1 MTESLL
7 GVPLIQVVGTE
18 IIPLDRLKPTEDKLA
33 LLHRVLLMHFEQK
46 SFDPEPGGQLATELS
61 IYPEAVFGLPGLEG
75 FSVVFGGTEEKL
87 ISIVFRVAPESLQL
101 RLGGDLCIRFPRN
114 WLRPVTKRDNKW
126 IDNPLCQYTE
136 ISLSAEVVIDQD
148 GNVTFDGPNE
158 FSLGP
163 AMIADTGFV
172 IEGSVAIDLSEGRSI
187 PETQVMG
194 FDDTWRGVV
203 FKTLKLNLPN
213 DLDVPLLP
221 NDLILTNFHIGSGG
235 ISGAV
240 RGQWTPKVVDAQIG
254 GAGAGTL
261 FGVPFGLKKLDLE
274 LLQNAITSM
283 EIKAYLAL
291 PYFNQVVDVELNFDL
306 NGNIAI
312 TVDSETGYKEFT
324 LKSSSIE
331 LMYVVVT
338 SLTIKQ
344 QEGVLSI
351 AIGGSITPLFRGL
364 DWPTFDVK
372 ELTIDSEG
380 NVHLEGGWLD
390 VRNQYSLN
398 FYGFQIEITKLGF
411 GSTDDGGKWIGF
423 SGSLNLVEGLAAGG
437 SVEGLRIVWY
447 DDKRKPKITLN
458 GIGVELEIPDV
469 LRFKGQVSYRELP
482 DGVPRFDGA
491 IKLGLIALDMELDGQ
506 LVIGT
511 NKDGDP
517 FLAIY
522 LATEL
527 PAGIPLWST
536 GLALY
541 GMAGLFA
548 LQMEPNKQEDQ
559 AWYGSGNGDWYHSGS
574 VGVTELD
581 KWKYQPDSLALGAGV
596 TIGTLTDNGFIFSG
610 RMVLV
615 ILFPG
620 PVLLIEGQANL
631 LEERS
636 ALGGLEEPRFRAL
649 AVLDGRAGTFLI
661 GLDAQYK
668 YGSSGQLIDIH
679 GSAEAYF
686 SLSDASAWH
695 LYLGEKEPREKRIRA
710 EVLSLFEAN
719 SYLMLDARWLAMG
732 AWVGYDK
739 RWKYGPLKVTLEAW
753 LEGGAILS
761 WNPAHFYGLLWLH
774 GKAGLSVFGFGV
786 GLTVDAQIA
795 ADVFYP
801 FHVLGKFRVRINLPW
816 PLPDFGVGITLEW
829 GPEPTPPQLPLPL
842 KEVAIAHLKVSTH
855 WPLPRDQFLLPG
867 DTEPAN
873 FDALSVVPLDSR
885 PQLTFTRPI
894 NDDALVGV
902 NVHPGNEVWERIG
915 DPMKKE
921 GPVQVRYGLEE
932 IVLEKRIDNTQ
943 KWQRVAWSPNNNQD
957 SNQDKT
963 KLFGSWEDVPA
974 MPDGDGKAVGQVK
987 LLLWSKTPFDY
998 TRHTGRAWDEWF
1010 CDRFRDYPCIPPA
1023 PQREVC
1029 YTFDWLDPEETFPS
1043 PWFHPEGPW
1052 LRHPHEPSLALSWI
1066 APDPLSVNI
1075 LDKPVNGL
1083 THALCFPN
1091 YIGPNSLIH
1100 NYIAIHLPR
1109 PNKGVKL
1116 IHEAKEGLVY
1126 ALDEQGNYYG
1136 PFHFRYPDT
1145 PFIEILGENLVVIAI
1160 RCEIE
1165 TCLLGV
1171 CMLFGPD
1178 PEEVDRRAK
1187 MSQHLVDEMVHW
1199 YQQGEVLEPHTI
1211 YRLKVVT
1218 TINAKGEGELSGYSP
1233 PELQQTEYAYFR
1245 TEGPPGLATL
1255 SRPLVHPTEEF
1266 NSGLDDLTPYVKQTL
1281 PITVP
1286 ATGEKP
1292 FLPRPVY
1299 RGYDVK
1305 VAFKENYVDLMY
1317 RLERRDLGLYLYD
1330 TNNRPVHDV
1339 QGRLIALGQQ
1349 WGVQEELT
1357 LTESEKR
1364 WVAIVNGSN
1373 CDLSL
1378 SFNNITHNKKLT
1390 SAAEGQVLNP
1400 DTVYEARLIP
1410 LLLHEDFASYAVG
1423 TCADGPDEILDRLWI
1438 VRDEGTQDGPS
1449 HWEIREAGTP
1459 PTPYIIQTSNIW
1471 DNPVGSTD
1479 PVKPGTMLLAG
1490 EPGWTDYRLSAY
1502 LRSSDDGAIGVVFRY
1517 RDPNHYYRFSMDRE
1531 RQYRRLVRVVDGH
1544 HTILAADDF
1553 VYRQN
1558 QDYLIAIEAIGS
1570 SLRVYQDGALVFDV
1584 TDQADAAISAGQIG
1598 LYCWRNGGAR
1608 FTDIRVE
1615 DFRQNAPILYRFQFT
1630 TSRFAN
1636 FFHQMHSFQDETWR
1650 VQLAPTAD
1658 VTELL
1663 AQAVPPATPPSDIEA
1678 RAYVTLAAKVLG
1690 QSANQNPPEVQVT
1703 WVEQE
1708 GEILA
1713 LLLQSPE
1720 PIDWKRTELQVMESK
1735 RPIAPPTIPGNV
1747 KLTDASFGTSQ
1758 PNEES
1763 VTLLLREATNLTGYR
1778 LEYRYIPG
1786 PLAEPAD
1793 DPVLFVDEF
1802 QQFESLG
1809 VEAPDS
1815 RWTIV
1820 DEGTV
1825 NAPSRWRFSH
1835 GELLQTS
1842 AIQGGDAPAYPGTYA
1857 LAGDPQWSDLRL
1869 SVRMHSD
1876 AGNAIG
1882 VTFRYVDGD
1891 NYYRLSLDA
1900 NRNYRRLIKKQD
1912 GVVTTLWEEVGGYKV
1927 GESFTLSVDAI
1938 GSRLVGYL
1946 DNIRLFD
1953 LTDNANTTGRI
1964 GMYCWNASKAHFEW
1978 VEVRRLPLESYVL
1991 LRDCFIDGD
2000 ISGWRFIDEGTIDS
2014 PSNWAIFEGTLRQT
2028 GNIYSDPSGRDALP
2042 KKGTQAITGDPS
2054 WKDVIVSVR
2063 LASLDD
2069 GAIGLLFRYTDE
2081 SNYYRFSMDKK
2092 NFCRRLVKNV
2102 GGTITLLWEDGLVYK
2117 VGRTYEVTMVVIGST
2132 LRGYLDGVLM
2142 FVVEDEALAMGCIG
2156 LYCWRNNDARFS
2168 HVQVYSAEWTFNNW
2182 LFNEPFDVLIPGL
2195 WTFLDDLGRP
2205 ITTNW
2210 QVSNGELRISV
2221 PSELVGIYA
2230 LTGSSSW
2237 TNYRLGAEI
2246 RTECE
2251 DEVGLVFR
2259 YVDKN
2264 NYYSFGIFNQ
2274 RAKGLWYPRLTK
2286 RVNGTFHILLKGDPM
2301 TSIGQK
2307 FILTMDCFGSQL
2319 TGYYNGVPLVTVND
2333 SDLTA
2338 GQIGIYCR
2346 EATQARFGEVQVS
2359 APAWIPYY
2367 AFGREV
2373 PLPAGTQVQV
2383 YGGNSANP
2391 APIPSRPGVTD
2402 RFIAS
2407 LGEYGRLRLPPEG
2420 TSLRIRSSSSLSN
2433 HTRQF
2438 LPDSAYNSSADVS
2451 ILRSD
2456 DGTGMFLVISHYT
2469 RSLHD
2474 QFRLKFLYNRDNRI
2488 VDPQSHV
2495 LSQAGCCNPE
2505 SVMIDLI
2512 RQ

>member
-1 MTESLL
+1 MYRSQ
-7 GVPLIQVVGTE
+7 G
-18 IIPLDRLKPTEDKLA
+18 
-33 LLHRVLLMHFEQK
+33 
-46 SFDPEPGGQLATELS
+46 SLATLITTSDWPIDFIEPDDLPAFLETIYVLDYQTRGESGNFFAQFWLAIEGELA
-61 IYPEAVFGLPGLEG
+61 IALPGLNG
-75 FSVVFGGTEEKL
+75 IKL
-87 ISIVFRVAPESLQL
+87 V
-101 RLGGDLCIRFPRN
+101 LGGGDMIDYTFITASLIVGPQGSLTFEGIRLA
-114 WLRPVTKRDNKW
+114 LRFDKSLLKPASFQPGE
-126 IDNPLCQYTE
+126 PLVE
-136 ISLSAEVVIDQD
+136 FVEVRLEGSVSINSD
-148 GNVTFDGPNE
+148 FDIQVQG
-158 FSLGP
+158 FDAFKLTP
-163 AMIADTGFV
+163 AMIGDSGIIIAADDVKLDFSRTTALQEVLDAGFD
-172 IEGSVAIDLSEGRSI
+172 EGFIGVFIKKAQIHLPVGLSSLI
-187 PETQVMG
+187 PEGIFIYNAV
-194 FDDTWRGVV
+194 
-203 FKTLKLNLPN
+203 
-213 DLDVPLLP
+213 
-221 NDLILTNFHIGSGG
+221 IGSGG
-235 ISGAV
+235 VSCKLDLNYDPYYDPKTKTFSG
-240 RGQWTPKVVDAQIG
+240 D
-254 GAGAGTL
+254 GAGEL
-261 FGVPFGLKKLDLE
+261 FGIPFGLKTLFLNIR
-274 LLQNAITSM
+274 QNAFEQSQVNG
-283 EIKAYLAL
+283 KLLL
-291 PYFNQVVDVELNFDL
+291 PFFDDPVDVELGLNLDGGFTVRLATGNGLHSLKKEGILEFD
-306 NGNIAI
+306 I
-312 TVDSETGYKEFT
+312 DSLGFEVEGGTFT
-324 LKSSSIE
+324 AKLSGKLK
-331 LMYVVVT
+331 
-338 SLTIKQ
+338 
-344 QEGVLSI
+344 
-351 AIGGSITPLFRGL
+351 PLLGANKGL
-364 DWPTFDVK
+364 EWPTFDVK

-411 GSTDDGGKWIGF
+411 GKTEDGGKWIGF
-423 SGSLNLVEGLAAGG
+423 SGSLLLIEGLAAGA

-447 DDKRKPKITLN
+447 DDNPGESKITLN
-458 GIGVELEIPDV
+458 GIGVVFDV
-469 LRFKGQVSYRELP
+469 PNVLFFEGQVSYRES
-482 DGVPRFDGA
+482 DQRFDGA
-491 IKLGLIALDMELDGQ
+491 IKLGLTALDMELDGQ

-511 NKDGDP
+511 KDGDA

-559 AWYGSGNGDWYHSGS
+559 AWYGSSKDDWYHSDP

-636 ALGGLEEPRFRAL
+636 ALGGPEEPRFRAL

-668 YGSSGQLIDIH
+668 YGLSGQLIDIH

-710 EVLSLFEAN
+710 KVLSLFEAN
-719 SYLMLDARWLAMG
+719 SYLMLNAQQLAMG

-753 LEGGAILS
+753 LESGAILS

-795 ADVFYP
+795 ADVFDP

-855 WPLPRDQFLLPG
+855 WPLARDQFLLPG
-867 DTEPAN
+867 DTEPAD

-885 PQLTFTRPI
+885 PQLTFTCPI

-963 KLFGSWEDVPA
+963 KLFGSWGDVPA

-1052 LRHPHEPSLALSWI
+1052 LRHPDEPNLILLWI
-1066 APDPLSVNI
+1066 APDPLSVR
-1075 LDKPVNGL
+1075 L
-1083 THALCFPN
+1083 HSALCFPSDPLSSGWSN
-1091 YIGPNSLIH
+1091 N
-1100 NYIAIHLPR
+1100 NVAIVLPL

-1116 IHEAKEGLVY
+1116 ICATVESLFFAYDQSGKFH
-1126 ALDEQGNYYG
+1126 G
-1136 PFHFRYPDT
+1136 PFKKEDRH
-1145 PFIEILGENLVVIAI
+1145 PFIEIAVENLSLVII
-1160 RCEIE
+1160 LCWDTVCIWGV
-1165 TCLLGV
+1165 CLL
-1171 CMLFGPD
+1171 LGPD
-1178 PEEVDRRAK
+1178 PADADRRAE
-1187 MSQHLVDEMVHW
+1187 MSRHLVDEMVHW

-1218 TINAKGEGELSGYSP
+1218 TLKAKGEGELSGYSP

-1245 TEGPPGLATL
+1245 TEGPPGLALL
-1255 SRPLVHPTEEF
+1255 SIPNGHPDPINF
-1266 NSGLDDLTPYVKQTL
+1266 NSGLDNLTPYVKQTL

-1292 FLPRPVY
+1292 YLPRPVY
-1299 RGYDVK
+1299 RAYDVK
-1305 VAFKENYVDLMY
+1305 VVFNENYVDLMY

-1330 TNNRPVHDV
+1330 TNNRPVRDV

-1357 LTESEKR
+1357 LTESEIG

-1373 CDLSL
+1373 CGLSL
-1378 SFNNITHNKKLT
+1378 SFNDITHNKKLT
-1390 SAAEGQVLNP
+1390 SAADGQVLNP

-1410 LLLHEDFASYAVG
+1410 LLLHEDFAASTVG
-1423 TCADGPDEILDRLWI
+1423 TCADGPDGTLDRLWI

-1449 HWEIREAGTP
+1449 HWEIRKAGTP

-1471 DNPVGSTD
+1471 DNPVGGTD
-1479 PVKPGTMLLAG
+1479 PVKPGTMLLGG

-1558 QDYLIAIEAIGS
+1558 RDYLIAGEAIGS

-1598 LYCWRNGGAR
+1598 LYCWRNQGAR

-1636 FFHQMHSFQDETWR
+1636 FFHQMHSFQDETR
-1650 VQLAPTAD
+1650 RAQLTAD
-1658 VTELL
+1658 VTEQL
-1663 AQAVPPATPPSDIEA
+1663 AQAVHPATPPSDTEA
-1678 RAYVTLAAKVLG
+1678 RAYETLAAQVLG
-1690 QSANQNPPEVQVT
+1690 QSVHQNPPEVQVT
-1703 WVEQE
+1703 WVEQDDNV
-1708 GEILA
+1708 LA

-1720 PIDWKRTELQVMESK
+1720 PIDWKRTELQVMENK
-1735 RPIAPPTIPGNV
+1735 RTISPPTIPGNV
-1747 KLTDASFGTSQ
+1747 KLTDANFGTSQ
-1758 PNEES
+1758 PNEET

-1802 QQFESLG
+1802 ERFESLV
-1809 VEAPDS
+1809 VEALNS

-1857 LAGDPQWSDLRL
+1857 LTGDPQWSELRL
-1869 SVRMHSD
+1869 IVRMYSD
-1876 AGNAIG
+1876 DGNAIG

-1912 GVVTTLWEEVGGYKV
+1912 GVVTTLWEEVSGYKV
-1927 GESFTLSVDAI
+1927 GESFTLTVNAI

-1953 LTDNANTTGRI
+1953 LTDNANATGRI
-1964 GMYCWNASKAHFEW
+1964 GVYCWNDPKAHFEW
-1978 VEVRRLPLESYVL
+1978 VEVRRLPLEAYAL
-1991 LRDCFIDGD
+1991 LRDKFMDSD
-2000 ISGWRFIDEGTIDS
+2000 ISVCRFIDEGTINT

-2028 GNIYSDPSGRDALP
+2028 GSIYSDPASRDSLP
-2042 KKGTQAITGDPS
+2042 KKGTQAVAGDPT
-2054 WKDVIVSVR
+2054 WKDVIVSAR

-2081 SNYYRFSMDKK
+2081 NNYYRFSMDKK

-2102 GGTITLLWEDGLVYK
+2102 GGTFTLLWEDDLVYK
-2117 VGRTYEVTMVVIGST
+2117 VGRTYEVTMVAIGST

-2142 FVVEDEALAMGCIG
+2142 FLVEDDALVTGCIG

-2168 HVQVYSAEWTFNNW
+2168 HIQVYSAEWSFNNW
-2182 LFNEPFDVLIPGL
+2182 LLNEPFDVLIPGL
-2195 WTFLDDLGRP
+2195 WTFVDDLGRP

-2221 PSELVGIYA
+2221 PPELVGIYA
-2230 LTGSSSW
+2230 LTGNSSW
-2237 TNYRLGAEI
+2237 TNYRLTAEI

-2264 NYYSFGIFNQ
+2264 NYYSFCVFKQ

-2286 RVNGTFHILLKGDPM
+2286 MVNGTFHILLTGDPLA
-2301 TSIGQK
+2301 SIGQQ
-2307 FILTMDCFGSQL
+2307 FILTMDCIGSQF

-2346 EATQARFGEVQVS
+2346 EGIQARFTEVQVS
-2359 APAWIPYY
+2359 APTWIPYY
-2367 AFGREV
+2367 AFEREV

-2391 APIPSRPGVTD
+2391 PPIPSRPGVTD

-2407 LGEYGRLRLPPEG
+2407 LGQYGRLRLPSEG
-2420 TSLRIRSSSSLSN
+2420 ASLRIRSSRSLSK

-2438 LPDSAYNSSADVS
+2438 LPDSAYNSIADAS
-2451 ILRSD
+2451 ILRSN

-2488 VDPQSHV
+2488 VDPQSQV
-2495 LSQAGCCNPE
+2495 FSQAGCCSPE
-2505 SVMIDLI
+2505 SVIIDLI

>member
-1 MTESLL
+1 MPDTELYIPLSEYLPADIWPSDFFASDDGSFLDKIAYDGGMISGEDNAISARLDLRIMTETAFHFPAGFALILGHGPVSASLDVNEEVFL
-7 GVPLIQVVGTE
+7 ATVQASVLKLRLPRTLFVPVIEEDGTLNPDSNPEHYVDIELPVSILVDQDFNLDLNWPGEMVGTLSLPRCMLGDSGV
-18 IIPLDRLKPTEDKLA
+18 IISAEDIVLRLSGIEPLPDEAA
-33 LLHRVLLMHFEQK
+33 LVGLNDDWRGIFIR
-46 SFDPEPGGQLATELS
+46 SAS
-61 IYPEAVFGLPGLEG
+61 IHLLEG
-75 FSVVFGGTEEKL
+75 F
-87 ISIVFRVAPESLQL
+87 
-101 RLGGDLCIRFPRN
+101 GDA
-114 WLRPVTKRDNKW
+114 V
-126 IDNPLCQYTE
+126 
-136 ISLSAEVVIDQD
+136 
-148 GNVTFDGPNE
+148 
-158 FSLGP
+158 
-163 AMIADTGFV
+163 
-172 IEGSVAIDLSEGRSI
+172 
-187 PETQVMG
+187 
-194 FDDTWRGVV
+194 
-203 FKTLKLNLPN
+203 PN
-213 DLDVPLLP
+213 DLKFA
-221 NDLILTNFHIGSGG
+221 NCFIGSGG
-235 ISGAV
+235 FSGEISADWIPAFSGS
-240 RGQWTPKVVDAQIG
+240 
-254 GAGAGTL
+254 L
-261 FGVPFGLKKLDLE
+261 FEVTFGLNHFALSFK
-274 LLQNAITSM
+274 QNSLVASDIRGT
-283 EIKAYLAL
+283 IQL
-291 PYFNQVVDVELNFDL
+291 PFFDEPVDVEIGLTLDGGFTVRLASKHGLYPLKKDGILEFD
-306 NGNIAI
+306 I
-312 TVDSETGYKEFT
+312 DSLGFEVEGETFT
-324 LKSSSIE
+324 AK
-331 LMYVVVT
+331 
-338 SLTIKQ
+338 
-344 QEGVLSI
+344 LS
-351 AIGGSITPLFRGL
+351 GKLTPLLGGDKGL
-364 DWPTFDVK
+364 EWPTFDVK

-423 SGSLNLVEGLAAGG
+423 SGSLKLVEGLAAGG

-447 DDKRKPKITLN
+447 DDKRTPKITLN
-458 GIGVELEIPDV
+458 GVGVELEIPDV

-482 DGVPRFDGA
+482 DGVHRFDGA
-491 IKLGLIALDMELDGQ
+491 IKLRLIALDMELDGK

-511 NKDGDP
+511 QDGDP

-559 AWYGSGNGDWYHSGS
+559 AWYGSGEGDWYHSKP
-574 VGVTELD
+574 VGVTELT
-581 KWKYQPDSLALGAGV
+581 KWKNQSDSLALGAGV

-620 PVLLIEGQANL
+620 PVLLIEGKANL
-631 LEERS
+631 LEKRS
-636 ALGGLEEPRFRAL
+636 ALGGDAEPRFRAL

-710 EVLSLFEAN
+710 KVLSLFEAN

-774 GKAGLSVFGFGV
+774 GKARLSVFRFGV

-795 ADVFYP
+795 ADVFDP
-801 FHVLGKFRVRINLPW
+801 FHVVGKFRVRINLPW

-829 GPEPTPPQLPLPL
+829 GPEPTPPPMPLPL

-855 WPLPRDQFLLPG
+855 WPLPRGQFLLPNYDPDNDG
-867 DTEPAN
+867 FINDPDGKDQPEN
-873 FDALSVVPLDSR
+873 FDVLPVVPLDCR

-894 NDDALVGV
+894 NDDAMVGV
-902 NVHPGNEVWERIG
+902 NVHPGNEAWERIG
-915 DPMKKE
+915 DPSKNGDPTKKA
-921 GPVQVRYGLEE
+921 GPVRVRYALKE
-932 IVLEKRIDNTQ
+932 IVLEKWIDSTQ
-943 KWQRVAWSPNNNQD
+943 NWKPVAWSPN
-957 SNQDKT
+957 SNKDKT
-963 KLFGSWEDVPA
+963 KLFGSWGDVPA

-998 TRHTGRAWDEWF
+998 TRHTGSAWDEWF

-1029 YTFDWLDPEETFPS
+1029 YIFDWLDPEQSFPS
-1043 PWFHPEGPW
+1043 PLFHPEGPW
-1052 LRHPHEPSLALSWI
+1052 LQHPDEPNLILLWI
-1066 APDPLSVNI
+1066 APDPLSV
-1075 LDKPVNGL
+1075 GL
-1083 THALCFPN
+1083 NHALCFPSDN
-1091 YIGPNSLIH
+1091 PLNSDWNNVVVIV
-1100 NYIAIHLPR
+1100 LPL

-1116 IHEAKEGLVY
+1116 VCATNVESLFFAYDQSGKFH
-1126 ALDEQGNYYG
+1126 G
-1136 PFHFRYPDT
+1136 PFRKEHRHS
-1145 PFIEILGENLVVIAI
+1145 FIEIAVENLSLVFILCVDQVCIWGV
-1160 RCEIE
+1160 
-1165 TCLLGV
+1165 CLL
-1171 CMLFGPD
+1171 LGPD
-1178 PEEVDRRAK
+1178 PVEADRRAK
-1187 MSQHLVDEMVHW
+1187 MSQHLADEMAHW

-1218 TINAKGEGELSGYSP
+1218 KLDAKGEGELSGYSQ
-1233 PELQQTEYAYFR
+1233 ELVQTEYAYFR
-1245 TEGPPGLATL
+1245 TEGPPGLASL
-1255 SRPLVHPTEEF
+1255 SLPSGQPEPTSQF
-1266 NSGLDDLTPYVKQTL
+1266 NSGLDNLTPYVKQTL

-1286 ATGEKP
+1286 AMGEKP

-1299 RGYDVK
+1299 RAYDVK
-1305 VAFKENYVDLMY
+1305 VAFNENYVDLMY

-1330 TNNRPVHDV
+1330 TNNQPVRDA

-1357 LTESEKR
+1357 LTESEKG

-1373 CDLSL
+1373 CGLSL
-1378 SFNNITHNKKLT
+1378 SFNKITHNKKLT
-1390 SAAEGQVLNP
+1390 SAADGQVLNP

-1410 LLLHEDFASYAVG
+1410 LLLHEDFAAYTVG
-1423 TCADGPDEILDRLWI
+1423 TCADGPDGILDGLWF

-1449 HWEIREAGTP
+1449 HWAIQEAGTP
-1459 PTPYIIQTSNIW
+1459 PTRYIIQTSNIG
-1471 DNPVGSTD
+1471 DNPVGGTD

-1490 EPGWTDYRLSAY
+1490 DPGWTDYRLSAY

-1531 RQYRRLVRVVDGH
+1531 RQYRRLVRVLDGH

-1558 QDYLIAIEAIGS
+1558 QDYPIAIEAIGS

-1598 LYCWRNGGAR
+1598 LYCWRNVGAR

-1636 FFHQMHSFQDETWR
+1636 FFHQMHSFQDETWG
-1650 VQLAPTAD
+1650 VQLAATAD
-1658 VTELL
+1658 VKEQL
-1663 AQAVPPATPPSDIEA
+1663 AQAVSPATPPSDTEA
-1678 RAYVTLAAKVLG
+1678 RAYETLAVQVLG
-1690 QSANQNPPEVQVT
+1690 QSVHQNPPEVQVT
-1703 WVEQE
+1703 WVEQK

-1720 PIDWKRTELQVMESK
+1720 PIDWKRTELQVMKSK

-1802 QQFESLG
+1802 EQFESLV
-1809 VEAPDS
+1809 VEALDS

-1825 NAPSRWRFSH
+1825 NTPSRWRFSH

-1857 LAGDPQWSDLRL
+1857 LTGDPQWSELRL
-1869 SVRMHSD
+1869 IVRMYSD
-1876 AGNAIG
+1876 DGNAIG

-1927 GESFTLSVDAI
+1927 GESFTLTVNAI

-1953 LTDNANTTGRI
+1953 LTDNANATGRI
-1964 GMYCWNASKAHFEW
+1964 GVYCWNDPKAHFEW
-1978 VEVRRLPLESYVL
+1978 VEVRRLPLEAYAL
-1991 LRDCFIDGD
+1991 LRDRFIDSVIDSD
-2000 ISGWRFIDEGTIDS
+2000 ISRWHFIDEGTINT
-2014 PSNWAIFEGTLRQT
+2014 PSHWEIFEGTLRQT
-2028 GNIYSDPSGRDALP
+2028 GSIYSDPATRDSLP
-2042 KKGTQAITGDPS
+2042 KKGTQAITGDRS
-2054 WKDVIVSVR
+2054 WKDVIVRAR
-2063 LASLDD
+2063 LRSLDD

-2081 SNYYRFSMDKK
+2081 NNYYRFSMEKE

-2102 GGTITLLWEDGLVYK
+2102 GGTFTLLWEDDLVYEI
-2117 VGRTYEVTMVVIGST
+2117 GRTYEVTIVAIGST
-2132 LRGYLDGVLM
+2132 LRGYLDGVPM
-2142 FVVEDEALAMGCIG
+2142 FVVEDSALVTGCIG
-2156 LYCWRNNDARFS
+2156 LYCWANNDARFS
-2168 HVQVYSAEWTFNNW
+2168 NIQVYPADWAFNDW
-2182 LFNEPFDVLIPGL
+2182 LLNEPFDALISEL
-2195 WTFLDDLGRP
+2195 WHFVDETGQP
-2205 ITTNW
+2205 IPSNW
-2210 QVSNGELRISV
+2210 EVSNGELRISV
-2221 PSELVGIYA
+2221 PSERLGIYA
-2230 LTGSSSW
+2230 LTGNSFW
-2237 TNYRLGAEI
+2237 TNYRLTAEI
-2246 RTECE
+2246 RT
-2251 DEVGLVFR
+2251 DGVGEVGLVFR

-2264 NYYSFGIFNQ
+2264 NYYSFCILKH
-2274 RAKGLWYPRLTK
+2274 RKGYWYPRLSK
-2286 RVNGTFHILLKGDPM
+2286 MVNGAFQILLSGDPLD
-2301 TSIGQK
+2301 SIGQQ
-2307 FILTMDCFGSQL
+2307 FILTMDCIGSQF
-2319 TGYYNGVPLVTVND
+2319 TGYFNGVPLITVDD
-2333 SDLTA
+2333 SDLVA
-2338 GQIGIYCR
+2338 GQIGLYCG
-2346 EATQARFGEVQVS
+2346 EYAQARFTEVQVS
-2359 APAWIPYY
+2359 APVWIPYY
-2367 AFGREV
+2367 AFEREV
-2373 PLPAGTQVQV
+2373 SLPAGTQVKV
-2383 YGGNSANP
+2383 YGGNSASP
-2391 APIPSRPGVTD
+2391 PPIPSVTD

-2407 LGEYGRLRLPPEG
+2407 LNEYGRLRLSPEG
-2420 TSLRIRSSSSLSN
+2420 ANLRIRSSSSIAS
-2433 HTRQF
+2433 HARQF
-2438 LPDSAYNSSADVS
+2438 LSNDYYTSTSLDFRV
-2451 ILRSD
+2451 LRKA
-2456 DGTGMFLVISHYT
+2456 DGTGLFIFIPSSKTIPPSQY
-2469 RSLHD
+2469 
-2474 QFRLKFLYNRDNRI
+2474 RLKLAYRRDNRAI
-2488 VDPQSHV
+2488 DPESQV
-2495 LSQAGCCNPE
+2495 FTQAGSIIPE
-2505 SVMIDLI
+2505 FVTLDIPWQD
-2512 RQ
+2512 